1 MAWNR
6 LTNPTISWKYKQSAF
21 LTVNAMDF
29 IGFIR
34 ELGPLVAALFVVL
47 DPLGALPLFISID
60 CSMSRADRLALVY
73 KVIGGATVLLLFFT
87 FTGTWLLSLF
97 GVTLNDMRIGGGLLL
112 VIIALNLVIHGRVGS
127 EAEEYRAAVVP
138 LISPLLIGPG
148 AITAAVVL
156 AAIHGVLITTIAALI
171 AMFLCLLTFLASDI
185 IHRLIGSSG
194 TALVSRVM
202 GILIVTIGISYI
214 RVGVLNLIHR

>member
-1 MAWNR
+1 MD
-6 LTNPTISWKYKQSAF
+6 LVGF
-21 LTVNAMDF
+21 LQ
-29 IGFIR
+29 
-34 ELGPLVAALFVVL
+34 ELGPLVAALFIVL

-60 CSMSRADRLALVY
+60 CTMDRGERLALVY
-73 KVIGGATVLLLFFT
+73 KVIGGATVLLLLFT

-97 GVTLNDMRIGGGLLL
+97 NVTLDDMRIGGGLLL

-127 EAEEYRAAVVP
+127 PEDEYRAAIVP

-156 AAIHGVLITTIAALI
+156 AAIHGVWITMIAALI
-171 AMFLCLLTFLASDI
+171 AMFLCLLTFMASGF

-202 GILIVTIGISYI
+202 GILICTIGISYMRI
-214 RVGVLNLIHR
+214 GVLHLMNR